1 MLSQRSSRYPGRS
14 RRAGAGGTMPLM
26 RRARGA
32 VLRLVRRRVLSIA
45 LGLAIA
51 APAAWADLFARNL
64 SWWMQGG
71 SLIAGATGLAL
82 IWTGLTGAS
91 PDWIDDGP

>member
-1 MLSQRSSRYPGRS
+1 
-14 RRAGAGGTMPLM
+14 MPLM

-32 VLRLVRRRVLSIA
+32 VLRLVRRRALSIA
-45 LGLAIA
+45 VGLAIA
-51 APAAWADLFARNL
+51 APAAWVELFARNI
-64 SWWMQGG
+64 SWWMEGW

-91 PDWIDDGP
+91 PDWIDDGR